1 MVSLLCRG
9 SRHGV
14 AFVIGVPSAS
24 PILRF
29 SEEELKK
36 ISGSESFTFV
46 DKPYPHY
53 IGKSSTE
60 PGFTVTLSTM
70 PVAGEVR
77 GYGGPMNL
85 LLSVSET
92 GAIRGI
98 KLVQSKE
105 TPSYIKGIEA
115 WLARFRGRSVLG
127 PLNEEVDTL
136 TGATISARAVTDI
149 LRKTGSRIAAP
160 LLGLAGPPGR
170 RSRWTCLLR

>member
-1 MVSLLCRG
+1 MAWHLI
-9 SRHGV
+9 
-14 AFVIGVPSAS
+14 IGVPSAS

-105 TPSYIKGIEA
+105 TPSYIKGIDK
-115 WLARFRGRSVLG
+115 WLAGFRGRSVLG

-160 LLGLAGPPGR
+160 LLGLSEPAR
-170 RSRWTCLLR
+170 RRRQ